1 MAMPAPPL
9 LLFSGCRVA
18 LVQSHGLPRTQVK
31 ALERLLSRQGARLS
45 EVGSAT
51 HVICAAPSDEQ
62 LLHVPAGAR
71 CVSPAW
77 LIESRKAGERLS
89 EEEFEHVVSAGGAS
103 ARHGCSAAS
112 SSCPIGALAL
122 PQQQAKRPPSRRAR
136 TAETLAD
143 TTGDAALGAEERGSA
158 EEIKQPPA
166 KRACTAETFVDMTG
180 DAALSAEERA
190 AAEETVR
197 ILQRVHFSGQHSS
210 GTAPAAELPAPS
222 ELLPVCDDGGG
233 DTGPETTNQSI
244 ARAFKELIA
253 CYTGRDEYRAKPAKR
268 VLAVISGPQFGLAQH
283 AKQFTLADARVLQ
296 GVGGKTLAKLEEV
309 IRTGDLQR
317 NRLNAADPKI
327 AAEREMRCRIWGC
340 GASTAA
346 KWRQLGYTTAEAVR
360 DAMDIDPRLALTA
373 NQRVGLRHLVDF
385 ERRMPREHVAE
396 MGELVRRAAST
407 VGDCE
412 LHLLGSYRRGAAL
425 CGDADCILFLPAGC
439 RTPPKHVLARVLA
452 ALSESGAAEVSA
464 EAIMSREAD
473 EALDGCA
480 TWSGAGKVEGWGWM
494 RLDIKVYTLEVSISL
509 THDVRHAN
517 RAIGRLDVV

>member
-166 KRACTAETFVDMTG
+166 KRACTA
-180 DAALSAEERA
+180 
-190 AAEETVR
+190 
-197 ILQRVHFSGQHSS
+197 FSGACC
-210 GTAPAAELPAPS
+210 TA
-222 ELLPVCDDGGG
+222 
-233 DTGPETTNQSI
+233 
-244 ARAFKELIA
+244 
-253 CYTGRDEYRAKPAKR
+253 
-268 VLAVISGPQFGLAQH
+268 
-283 AKQFTLADARVLQ
+283 
-296 GVGGKTLAKLEEV
+296 
-309 IRTGDLQR
+309 
-317 NRLNAADPKI
+317 
-327 AAEREMRCRIWGC
+327 RC
-340 GASTAA
+340 TAA
-346 KWRQLGYTTAEAVR
+346 RPLRWRRQRMAVPLGVWAV
-360 DAMDIDPRLALTA
+360 
-373 NQRVGLRHLVDF
+373 
-385 ERRMPREHVAE
+385 
-396 MGELVRRAAST
+396 RAASA
-407 VGDCE
+407 
-412 LHLLGSYRRGAAL
+412 RAA
-425 CGDADCILFLPAGC
+425 G
-439 RTPPKHVLARVLA
+439 RSA
-452 ALSESGAAEVSA
+452 APHG
-464 EAIMSREAD
+464 
-473 EALDGCA
+473 G
-480 TWSGAGKVEGWGWM
+480 WSG
-494 RLDIKVYTLEVSISL
+494 S
-509 THDVRHAN
+509 
-517 RAIGRLDVV
+517 GRRDGRP